1 MKKAIT
7 ILMLAVFVVL
17 LCGCS
22 TKSAV
27 VYNRGEYIVSAI
39 GFDNN
44 SNNIQMTVEA
54 IVVNSDSPQSP
65 EKSEIFSGSGTD
77 ITQAFFEIN
86 KKITQPLMFS
96 HTGVVA
102 MGESLLPN
110 QINEVLKF
118 CYEKDEINLAAMFVA
133 TANAKKLLSCKAVSS
148 VAVGYDIMNMT
159 QVMGEK
165 TNFKF
170 KNRFYEVEANRNA
183 PTKNVSLPYF
193 AVSDGSVIFEGIN
206 IYEQDQ
212 LIKKDN
218 FSEKSNFNG
227 K

>member
-1 MKKAIT
+1 MKKVIT
-7 ILMLAVFVVL
+7 ILMLVVFTVS

-39 GFDNN
+39 GFDNDFN
-44 SNNIQMTVEA
+44 DIKMTVEA
-54 IVVNSDSPQSP
+54 IVVNSDIPQDP
-65 EKSEIFSGSGTD
+65 EKSKIFSGSGTS
-77 ITQAFFEIN
+77 IAQAFFEIN

-96 HTGVVA
+96 HTGVIA

-110 QINEVLKF
+110 QINDVLKF

-133 TANAKKLLSCKAVSS
+133 TADAKELLSCKAVSS

-183 PTKNVSLPYF
+183 PSKTVSLPYF
-193 AVSDGSVIFEGIN
+193 TVSDGSVIFKGVN
-206 IYEQDQ
+206 IYEQDR